1 MILCGIFGIS
11 SQVHATDKTVYEYS
25 PNSIMGQPTP
35 LSQYKGKVLLIVNTA
50 SKCGFTGQYEGLE
63 ALFEKYKDQGFYVL
77 GFPSNDFLNQ
87 EPGTNE
93 QIREFCKTK
102 YKVSFPMFERGEV
115 TGSNKQPLFKYLT
128 EESGEDF
135 TGGIKWNFEKFL
147 IGRDGK
153 VIGRFGSFST
163 PMGTKITTAVEDAL
177 KAGDGVKG

>member
-1 MILCGIFGIS
+1 MIMCGIFGTS
-11 SQVHATDKTVYEYS
+11 SPSLAADKTVYEYS
-25 PNSIMGQPTP
+25 PNSIMGEPIS
-35 LSQYKGKVLLIVNTA
+35 LNQYKGKVLLIVNTA

-63 ALFEKYKDQGFYVL
+63 ALFQKYKEQGFYVL

-93 QIREFCKTK
+93 QIKEFCKTK

-135 TGGIKWNFEKFL
+135 TGGVKWNFEKFL

-153 VIGRFGSFST
+153 VVKRFGSFST
-163 PMGTKITTAVEDAL
+163 PMGTKITTAVEEAL
-177 KAGDGVKG
+177 NIKQEVTG

>member
-1 MILCGIFGIS
+1 MIFSGFFGNS
-11 SQVHATDKTVYEYS
+11 SAFSEGKTVYEFS
-25 PNSIMGQPTP
+25 PNSIMGEATP

-63 ALFEKYKDQGFYVL
+63 ALYQKYKDQGFYVL

-87 EPGTNE
+87 EPGSNKE
-93 QIREFCKTK
+93 IIEFCKTK
-102 YKVSFPMFERGEV
+102 YKVSFPMFERGAV
-115 TGSNKQPLFKYLT
+115 TGSEKQPLFKYLT

-153 VIGRFGSFST
+153 LVKRFGSFST
-163 PMGTKITTAVEDAL
+163 PMGTKITSAVEEAL
-177 KAGDGVKG
+177 SLEEKQ